1 MIRNIVREIYYFFND
16 ILILF
21 YNLKR
26 TKNFLILF
34 SRIISYALKKVFI
47 YDKKNKKIFI
57 QKLRNRYDLLTIYEI
72 FSEESYNLTKYK
84 CWEEIYKNYLKIIEN
99 KKKPLL
105 IDCGSNIGSST
116 EYFSRIFKNIF
127 SIMVEPN
134 LESVRLSRDNIYNKD
149 HIILNKAISSKK
161 KTVMIDDTNKDNR
174 ASKIS
179 NLGGKEVDTTT
190 ITDLLS
196 GYQNTTPFIIKIDI
210 EGYEKDLFESNIEW
224 IKDFQIIVIEIHDWM
239 IPFESVSKNFFKAI
253 YEKILIDDSRD
264 FIISGENLIIIK
276 K

>member
-1 MIRNIVREIYYFFND
+1 MIRNIARDIYNFFYD

-21 YNLKR
+21 YNLKS
-26 TKNFLILF
+26 TQNFLILLPRF
-34 SRIISYALKKVFI
+34 ISYALKKVFI

-57 QKLRNRYDLLTIYEI
+57 QKIRNRYDLLTIYEI
-72 FSEESYNLTKYK
+72 FSEESYNLTKYE
-84 CWEEIYKNYLKIIEN
+84 CWEEVYKNYLKIIDN

-116 EYFSRIFKNIF
+116 EYFNRIFKNIF
-127 SIMVEPN
+127 SIMIEPN
-134 LESVRLSRDNIYNKD
+134 PESAIFYNKD

-161 KTVMIDDTNKDNR
+161 KTVMIDDTSKDNR

-179 NLGGKEVDTTT
+179 NLFGKEIDTITV
-190 ITDLLS
+190 TDLLS
-196 GYQNTTPFIIKIDI
+196 KYQNTTPFIIKIDI
-210 EGYEKDLFESNIEW
+210 EGYEKDLFESNVEW

-239 IPFESVSKNFFKAI
+239 IPFESISRNFFKAI
-253 YEKILIDDSRD
+253 YEKILIDDMRD

>member
-1 MIRNIVREIYYFFND
+1 MIRNIARDIYNFFND

-21 YNLKR
+21 NNLKS
-26 TKNFLILF
+26 TQNFLILF
-34 SRIISYALKKVFI
+34 PRFISYALKKVFI

-57 QKLRNRYDLLTIYEI
+57 QKIRNRYDLLTIFEI
-72 FSEESYNLTKYK
+72 FSEESYNLTKYE
-84 CWEEIYKNYLKIIEN
+84 CWEELYKSYLKIIDN

-127 SIMVEPN
+127 SIMIEPN
-134 LESVRLSRDNIYNKD
+134 PESAKFSIENIYNKD
-149 HIILNKAISSKK
+149 HIILNKAISSKNK
-161 KTVMIDDTNKDNR
+161 IVMIDDNNKDNR

-179 NLGGKEVDTTT
+179 NLVGKEIDTITV
-190 ITDLLS
+190 TDLLNK
-196 GYQNTTPFIIKIDI
+196 YQNITPFIIKIDI
-210 EGYEKDLFESNIEW
+210 EGYEKDLFESNVEW
-224 IKDFQIIVIEIHDWM
+224 IKDFQIIIIEIHDWM
-239 IPFESVSKNFFKAI
+239 IPFKSISRNFFKAI

>member
-1 MIRNIVREIYYFFND
+1 MIRNIARDIYNFFND

-21 YNLKR
+21 NNLKS
-26 TKNFLILF
+26 TQNFLILF
-34 SRIISYALKKVFI
+34 PRFISYALKKVFI

-57 QKLRNRYDLLTIYEI
+57 QKIRNRYDLLTIFEI
-72 FSEESYNLTKYK
+72 FSEESYNLTKYE
-84 CWEEIYKNYLKIIEN
+84 CWEVLNKSYLKIIDN

-127 SIMVEPN
+127 SIMIEPN
-134 LESVRLSRDNIYNKD
+134 PESAKFSIENIYNKD
-149 HIILNKAISSKK
+149 HIILNKAISSKNK
-161 KTVMIDDTNKDNR
+161 IVMIDDNNKDNR

-179 NLGGKEVDTTT
+179 NLVGKEIDTITV
-190 ITDLLS
+190 TDLLNK
-196 GYQNTTPFIIKIDI
+196 YQNITPFIIKIDI
-210 EGYEKDLFESNIEW
+210 EGYEKDLFESNVEW
-224 IKDFQIIVIEIHDWM
+224 IKDFQIIIIEIHDWM
-239 IPFESVSKNFFKAI
+239 IPFKSISRNFFKAI
-253 YEKILIDDSRD
+253 YEKILIDDRRD

>member
-34 SRIISYALKKVFI
+34 PRIISYALKKVFI

>member
-1 MIRNIVREIYYFFND
+1 MIRNIARDIYNFFYD

-21 YNLKR
+21 YNLKS
-26 TKNFLILF
+26 TQNFLILLPRF
-34 SRIISYALKKVFI
+34 ISYALKKVFI

-57 QKLRNRYDLLTIYEI
+57 QKIRNRYDLLTIYEI
-72 FSEESYNLTKYK
+72 FSEESYNLTKYE
-84 CWEEIYKNYLKIIEN
+84 CWEEVYKNYLKIIDN

-116 EYFSRIFKNIF
+116 EYFNRIFKNIF
-127 SIMVEPN
+127 SIMIEPN
-134 LESVRLSRDNIYNKD
+134 PESAIFSVENIYNKD

-161 KTVMIDDTNKDNR
+161 KTVMIDDTSKDNR

-179 NLGGKEVDTTT
+179 NLFGKEIDTITV
-190 ITDLLS
+190 TDLLS
-196 GYQNTTPFIIKIDI
+196 KYQNTTPFIIKIDI
-210 EGYEKDLFESNIEW
+210 EGYEKDLFESNVEW

-239 IPFESVSKNFFKAI
+239 IPFESISRNFFKAI
-253 YEKILIDDSRD
+253 YEKILIDDMRD

>member
-1 MIRNIVREIYYFFND
+1 MIRNIFREIYNFFND

-21 YNLKR
+21 YNLKS
-26 TKNFLILF
+26 TKNFIILF
-34 SRIISYALKKVFI
+34 PRFISYALKKVFI

-57 QKLRNRYDLLTIYEI
+57 QKIRNRYDLLTIYEI
-72 FSEESYNLTKYK
+72 FSEESYNLIKYE
-84 CWEEIYKNYLKIIEN
+84 CWEEIYKNYLKIIDN

-127 SIMVEPN
+127 SIMIEPN
-134 LESVRLSRDNIYNKD
+134 PESVKFSRENIYNKD
-149 HIILNKAISSKK
+149 HIIINKAISSKK
-161 KTVMIDDTNKDNR
+161 KTVMIDDSNKDNR
-174 ASKIS
+174 ASRIS
-179 NLGGKEVDTTT
+179 NLGGKRIDTIT

-196 GYQNTTPFIIKIDI
+196 KYQNTTPFIIKIDI
-210 EGYEKDLFESNIEW
+210 EGYEKDLFECNIEW

-239 IPFESVSKNFFKAI
+239 IPFESISRNFFKAI

>member
-34 SRIISYALKKVFI
+34 PRIISYALKKVFI

-84 CWEEIYKNYLKIIEN
+84 CWEEINKNYLKIIEN

-239 IPFESVSKNFFKAI
+239 MPFESVSKNFFKAI

>member
-1 MIRNIVREIYYFFND
+1 
-16 ILILF
+16 
-21 YNLKR
+21 
-26 TKNFLILF
+26 
-34 SRIISYALKKVFI
+34 
-47 YDKKNKKIFI
+47 
-57 QKLRNRYDLLTIYEI
+57 
-72 FSEESYNLTKYK
+72 
-84 CWEEIYKNYLKIIEN
+84 
-99 KKKPLL
+99 
-105 IDCGSNIGSST
+105 
-116 EYFSRIFKNIF
+116 
-127 SIMVEPN
+127 
-134 LESVRLSRDNIYNKD
+134 
-149 HIILNKAISSKK
+149 
-161 KTVMIDDTNKDNR
+161 MIDDTNKDNR

-239 IPFESVSKNFFKAI
+239 MPFESVSKNFFKAI